1 LTSHRKAERVA
12 IAKGLKR
19 LSVDVAIA
27 DAEALTAGYVED
39 GIPVSQRGRL
49 LVHLWARD
57 PELRARVV
65 ELAKAVRRGDV
76 EI

>member
-1 LTSHRKAERVA
+1 MA

-19 LSVDVAIA
+19 LSIDVSIA
-27 DAEALTAGYVED
+27 DAEALTAGYVDD

-57 PELRARVV
+57 PDLQARVV

-76 EI
+76 KI

>member
-1 LTSHRKAERVA
+1 MA

-19 LSVDVAIA
+19 LSVDVAIS
-27 DAEALTAGYVED
+27 DAEALRQGYVED

-49 LVHLWARD
+49 LVHLWVRD
-57 PELRARVV
+57 PELRSRVV

-76 EI
+76 EL

>member
-1 LTSHRKAERVA
+1 MA

-19 LSVDVAIA
+19 LSVDVAIS

-65 ELAKAVRRGDV
+65 ELAKAVRRGDI